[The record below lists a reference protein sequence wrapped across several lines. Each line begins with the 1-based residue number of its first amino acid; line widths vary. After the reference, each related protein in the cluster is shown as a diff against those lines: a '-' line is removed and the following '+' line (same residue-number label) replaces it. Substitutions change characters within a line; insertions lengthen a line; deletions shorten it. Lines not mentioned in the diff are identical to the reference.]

1 MTYGI
6 IDMNNYEEIMNSL
19 VKFRD
24 HCKEQRS
31 CDYCEFQEWCDT
43 NIINVEDEP
52 MHWVFDDEEI
62 ICDG

>member
-1 MTYGI
+1 MS
-6 IDMNNYEEIMNSL
+6 DYEEIMNSL

-24 HCKEQRS
+24 YCKKQHS
-31 CDYCEFQEWCDT
+31 CDYCKFQEWCDT

-52 MHWVFDDEEI
+52 MRWIFDGEEI